1 VVPAR
6 VGAAL
11 LKPGRVSTGGRL
23 FLIET
28 VVAEHDP
35 EHVDASS
42 GEGQD
47 SLGVPL
53 ALSSF
58 AVARR
63 SQERPS
69 VIRL

>member
-1 VVPAR
+1 MVPAR

-47 SLGVPL
+47 RLGVSL
-53 ALSSF
+53 ALGSF
-58 AVARR
+58 AVGVSAFLCKRMT
-63 SQERPS
+63 
-69 VIRL
+69 